1 MWRRVHVCQHPF
13 KSDCE
18 MLQIVVKVGPRL
30 GYGSQTRQA
39 LSKAPDAAK
48 RQLRSLADPSA
59 HYPPS
64 RGSGGRGQGKRPDQ
78 AARLS

>member
-1 MWRRVHVCQHPF
+1 MWRRVHVCQQPF

-30 GYGSQTRQA
+30 EYGSQTRQA
-39 LSKAPDAAK
+39 PPKAPDAAK

-59 HYPPS
+59 HYPPAW
-64 RGSGGRGQGKRPDQ
+64 GGRGQGKRPDQ